1 MSLDRVTITIPRELV
16 AAADHLAR
24 RQDRSRSWVISD
36 LLRRSVALLP
46 TDAPR
51 LSPTIVTRR
60 RNARST
66 QTSTNSDSA
75 RPPLIEGSIG
85 LGASR
90 LAQLRRDLALT
101 PEQRVL
107 EAEDTA
113 RTSERRAI
121 RGVPEVIAF
130 NQYEEFLDWQLRQ
143 RAGA

>member
-1 MSLDRVTITIPRELV
+1 MPLDRVTITIPRELV
-16 AAADHLAR
+16 AAADRLAR

-36 LLRRSVALLP
+36 LLRQSFAALP
-46 TDAPR
+46 KDAPR
-51 LSPTIVTRR
+51 LSPTVVTRR

-66 QTSTNSDSA
+66 QTPTNSDRA
-75 RPPLIEGSIG
+75 RAPLPEGSIG

-90 LAQLRRDLALT
+90 LAQLRHDLALT

-113 RTSERRAI
+113 RTSEQRAV

-130 NQYEEFLDWQLRQ
+130 DRYEEFLDWQLRR